1 MKKIISILCVLFSLC
16 MIFAACTPTQN
27 EGTPGPAT
35 EQPTEQPTEEPTE
48 QPTEKPTEQPTEQ
61 PTEDP
66 SVQEPVNPFAPT
78 RADLDEH
85 DYNAVRSFLEIE
97 DENGVKNGEK
107 LSAENGLVYDPD
119 DPGTWSEYKEY
130 NPNPSNDIRFKG
142 SNFSWNEDGKLL
154 SVRFDFQ
161 FSTHGT
167 LVGEL
172 DLSGCSELF
181 VVRMY
186 FVGISEIDVSGSD
199 SAELEIL
206 CCPEIERIIS
216 RNTPNR
222 YLMVADCP
230 KIQSIS
236 WIMMCTES
244 LMHLNHPGS
253 SEEVQHFFHD
263 ATVYADA
270 DGQGYVSIDWFKD
283 SEHFG
288 ENLQYAV
295 VATPYEGHEFLGW
308 YDVFGH
314 LISTDYQVIIQGEY
328 YDYPN
333 LVDLMGRTT
342 VYVIAVF
349 S

>member
-35 EQPTEQPTEEPTE
+35 EQPTEQPAEQPTE
-48 QPTEKPTEQPTEQ
+48 QPTEQAEQPTEQ

-66 SVQEPVNPFAPT
+66 SVQEPANPFAPT

-85 DYNAVRSFLEIE
+85 DYNAVRSFLEIA

-130 NPNPSNDIRFKG
+130 NPYPSDDIRFDS
-142 SNFSWNEDGKLL
+142 SNFSWNEDGKLV
-154 SVRFDFQ
+154 SVFFNFH

-181 VVRMY
+181 LVLTH
-186 FVGISEIDVSGSD
+186 FLGISELDVSGSD
-199 SAELEIL
+199 SAELSIWG
-206 CCPEIERIIS
+206 CPELERIIS

-222 YLMVADCP
+222 YFTVGDCP
-230 KIQSIS
+230 KLKSIS

-244 LMHLNHPGS
+244 IIHLDPPGS
-253 SEEVQHFFHD
+253 TDEEQYFPYD

-270 DGQGYVSIDWFKD
+270 RGQGYIGIDWFRD
-283 SEHFG
+283 PERSNAFNHSA
-288 ENLQYAV
+288 LI
-295 VATPYEGHEFLGW
+295 ATPYEGYEFLGW
-308 YDVFGH
+308 YDIFGN
-314 LISTDYQVIIQGEY
+314 LISTDNKLIIQSAYSE
-328 YDYPN
+328 YPN
-333 LVDLMGRTT
+333 LIDIMGKTT
-342 VYVIAVF
+342 VYVKAKF
-349 S
+349 SY